1 MKIKQISVFA
11 ENKPGRLMEIL
22 KVLEAEKINLH
33 AISVAETD
41 EFGIVRMVMNNPEAG
56 AAALKAAGFTVRTDD
71 LLCTT
76 APDVEGGLLNSIVKP
91 LAAEGI
97 NVEYFYTYLDK
108 APGLAMI
115 VIKCDDIE
123 KAEKVLA

>member
-22 KVLEAEKINLH
+22 KVIEAEKINLS

-41 EFGIVRMVMNNPEAG
+41 EFGIVRMVMNNTDAG
-56 AAALKAAGFTVRTDD
+56 AAALKAAGFTVRVDD
-71 LLCTT
+71 LICAT
-76 APDVEGGLLNSIVKP
+76 APDVEGGLLNSIIKP

-97 NVEYFYTYLDK
+97 NIDYFYTYLDK
-108 APGLAMI
+108 APGLAQI
-115 VIKCDDIE
+115 
-123 KAEKVLA
+123 